1 MFKNFNRCDGYILLW
16 VLYYMQGVLYPQ
28 GIINQLLQLI
38 MILLASIETIKLL
51 STKVKTPIIKSTLYL
66 VLMYC
71 IYGMWVIIFGSDVVF
86 HDGTRPSNYVY
97 LQTSL
102 NSLLPIFMFYN
113 YSRKGLLNERKIII
127 YTIVFLV
134 VTILFY
140 IKNNYS
146 VMAELNRDEITNNI
160 GYKFVSL
167 LPLLFFYY
175 KKPFLQYILLGI
187 CGVFILNG
195 MKRGAILIGGLSI
208 IILLYSNN
216 KGVSRKRKAINTLLT
231 VAILIGAV
239 YYIVDMLQS
248 SDYFVRRIEQT
259 IDGNSSGRDLI
270 YASIW
275 NAFINES
282 NPLYFIFGHAANA
295 TIGVA
300 GNFAHQDWLETIY
313 NNGVLGGMVLLS
325 FFIVITKTVYKQR
338 RRFPNYMYY
347 SFFTLLFICFSKS
360 IFSMSIQNFDLS
372 QSLLLGYFAY
382 WSTRPKEEVLRL
394 IDE

>member
-51 STKVKTPIIKSTLYL
+51 STKEKTPILKSTLYL

-140 IKNNYS
+140 IKNKYS

-282 NPLYFIFGHAANA
+282 NPLYFIFGHGANA

-338 RRFPNYMYY
+338 RRFPYYMYY
-347 SFFTLLFICFSKS
+347 SFFILLFICFSKTL
-360 IFSMSIQNFDLS
+360 FSMSIQNLDLS